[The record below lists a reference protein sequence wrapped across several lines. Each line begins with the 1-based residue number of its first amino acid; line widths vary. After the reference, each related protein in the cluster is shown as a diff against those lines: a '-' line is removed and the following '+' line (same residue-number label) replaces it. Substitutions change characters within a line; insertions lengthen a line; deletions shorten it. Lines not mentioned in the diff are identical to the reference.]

1 LRNSAH
7 FQKGNFQMKKF
18 IALAALLAASTAFA
32 GGFGSVEYSGR
43 DGVDGTAD
51 ARATKVTMGTDINQ
65 LLKADFSLRQKT
77 NTDNDLSDTRLEAG
91 LTATQ
96 PIGGTGFSV
105 YGRGAVGE
113 KFKTSANYTYY
124 SVEPG
129 IKYAVTPALSVKA
142 GYRYRAALDSANAD
156 TTRSYRLGAE
166 YAITKNY
173 FVGLGY
179 DRVRGDSDYNATN
192 VSVGFKF

>member
-1 LRNSAH
+1 
-7 FQKGNFQMKKF
+7 MKKLL
-18 IALAALLAASTAFA
+18 ALATLLAASTAFA
-32 GGFGSVEYSGR
+32 GGFGSVEYSDR
-43 DGVDGTAD
+43 DGVNGAAD

-65 LLKADFSLRQKT
+65 LLKADISLRQKT
-77 NTDNDLSDTRLEAG
+77 NTDNDLSDNRLEAG

-96 PIGGTGFSV
+96 AVGGTGLSL

-113 KFKTSANYTYY
+113 KFKTSTNYSYY

-129 IKYAVTPALSVKA
+129 IKYAVTPVLSVKA
-142 GYRYRAALDSANAD
+142 GYRYRAAMDSANAD
-156 TTRSYRLGAE
+156 TTRTYRLGAE

-173 FVGLGY
+173 FVGVGY
-179 DRVRGDSDYNATN
+179 DRVRGDSEYNATN

>member
-1 LRNSAH
+1 
-7 FQKGNFQMKKF
+7 MKKL
-18 IALAALLAASTAFA
+18 IAMALFLAAGTAFA
-32 GGFGSVEYSGR
+32 GGFGSVEYSSR

-65 LLKADFSLRQKT
+65 MFKADFSLRQKT

-91 LTATQ
+91 LT
-96 PIGGTGFSV
+96 GTVPVAGSLSA
-105 YGRGAVGE
+105 YGRVAVGE
-113 KFKTSANYTYY
+113 KFKTSTNYTYY

-129 IKYAVTPALSVKA
+129 IKFAVTPDLSVKA
-142 GYRYRAALDSANAD
+142 GYRYRAATDSVNAD
-156 TTRSYRLGAE
+156 TTRAYRLGAE
-166 YAITKNY
+166 YALTKNY

-192 VSVGFKF
+192 ITVGFKF